1 MTGRDVYKRQGEI
14 IDERPS
20 AMTEIAASVSDK
32 EEAVEASEKDMI
44 SETIDIAESC
54 RDIYEKTVQENTTD
68 NQELVRELIGRLG
81 EIGYAAVDTENQI
94 DMVNSGLIKQFCGK
108 VEEKQEA
115 KTTLFIVMENGDL
128 IRNELDTAGGEV
140 DVTRLVLNW
149 KDGNPDVSYQNT
161 YQALSLIHI

>member
-1 MTGRDVYKRQGEI
+1 MKYRKKKLLILLSLLALAGCGSRADAEGEAGEI

-94 DMVNSGLIKQFCGK
+94 DMVNSGL
-108 VEEKQEA
+108 
-115 KTTLFIVMENGDL
+115 
-128 IRNELDTAGGEV
+128 
-140 DVTRLVLNW
+140 
-149 KDGNPDVSYQNT
+149 
-161 YQALSLIHI
+161 

>member
-1 MTGRDVYKRQGEI
+1 MKYRKKKLLILLSLLALAGCGSRADAEGEAGEI

-68 NQELVRELIGRLG
+68 NQELDIMFNFVF
-81 EIGYAAVDTENQI
+81 
-94 DMVNSGLIKQFCGK
+94 NSL
-108 VEEKQEA
+108 
-115 KTTLFIVMENGDL
+115 
-128 IRNELDTAGGEV
+128 
-140 DVTRLVLNW
+140 
-149 KDGNPDVSYQNT
+149 
-161 YQALSLIHI
+161 

>member
-1 MTGRDVYKRQGEI
+1 
-14 IDERPS
+14 
-20 AMTEIAASVSDK
+20 MTEIAATVSDK
-32 EEAVEASEKDMI
+32 EGAGEVSENDI
-44 SETIDIAESC
+44 VRETIDIAESC
-54 RDIYEKTVQENTTD
+54 RDIYEKAVQENTAG

-128 IRNELDTAGGEV
+128 IRNELDTSEGEE

-161 YQALSLIHI
+161 YQAYSWTYEDNGYLFFEEY